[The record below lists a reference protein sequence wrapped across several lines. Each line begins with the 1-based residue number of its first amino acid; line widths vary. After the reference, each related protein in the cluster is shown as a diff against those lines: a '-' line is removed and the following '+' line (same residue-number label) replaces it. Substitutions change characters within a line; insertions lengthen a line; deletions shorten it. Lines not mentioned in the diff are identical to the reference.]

1 MKIKMMVISM
11 VVAFAALVQ
20 AMDICSGESS
30 DTMVDLR
37 SEPVVSSASVNYN
50 SVWIKGNPSAEVVIS
65 ADGTE
70 IKRTTGEGDFTW

>member
-11 VVAFAALVQ
+11 VVAFAASVQ

-37 SEPVVSSASVNYN
+37 SELVVSSASINYN
-50 SVWIKGNPSAEVVIS
+50 SAWIRGNP
-65 ADGTE
+65 
-70 IKRTTGEGDFTW
+70 